1 MKARKILV
9 VDDEPD
15 LELLVTQKFRRRIR
29 DGEYTFV
36 FAQDG
41 EQALQRLK
49 AEADIDIVLS
59 DINMPRMDGLTLLS
73 HLQELSNTLRTVIVS
88 AYGDMK
94 NIRTA
99 MNRGA
104 FDFVTKP
111 IDFDDLEATITKT
124 IADLEALRQAY
135 HLRAEAERARATLAR
150 YFSPN
155 LANHLAENPDALELG
170 GARRDLTFLFTDLA
184 DFTPLVERLD
194 PSIVVGVMNE
204 YLAELCRIVFAH
216 GGTIHTLVGDAVHAM
231 FGAPIESPDHAARAV
246 ACALDL
252 DAFAQAFAARKNAE
266 GVPIGHTRIG
276 VHTGGAIVGNF
287 GGETYFHYT
296 AYGDAVNTAAR
307 LESANKHLGTRVCV
321 SGDTMR
327 LIPDFVGRPI
337 GTLLLKGK
345 EQGIEAFEPLSP
357 ALSQSKGMESY
368 REAFELLAN
377 GDSGAVQRFAAC
389 VSLHTDDTLATFHL
403 KRVLAGQTGIVIALT
418 GT

>member
-49 AEADIDIVLS
+49 AETDIDIVLS

-111 IDFDDLEATITKT
+111 IDFDDLETTITKT
-124 IADLEALRQAY
+124 ISDLEALRQAY

-252 DAFAQAFAARKNAE
+252 DAFAQAFAARKNAQ

>member
-1 MKARKILV
+1 MRARKILV

-49 AEADIDIVLS
+49 AETDIDIVLS

-73 HLQELSNTLRTVIVS
+73 HLQELSNTLRTVIIS

-111 IDFDDLEATITKT
+111 IDFDDLETTITKT
-124 IADLEALRQAY
+124 ISDLEALRQAY
-135 HLRAEAERARATLAR
+135 RLRAEAERARATLAR

-231 FGAPIESPDHAARAV
+231 FGAPIESLDHAARAV

-252 DAFAQAFAARKNAE
+252 DAFAQAFAARKNAQ

-287 GGETYFHYT
+287 GGDTYFHYT

-357 ALSQSKGMESY
+357 AISQSKGMESY

-377 GDSGAVQRFAAC
+377 GDSGAVQRFATC
-389 VSLHTDDTLATFHL
+389 VSLHTDDMLATFHL

-418 GT
+418 GS